1 MDPTPQ
7 LVQLLI
13 EGTARVRVRGG
24 GGGVERSKNVCGSH
38 GGGKGKDRETVG

>member
-24 GGGVERSKNVCGSH
+24 RWKGARMCVEAMEVEKERT
-38 GGGKGKDRETVG
+38 ETVV

>member
-13 EGTARVRVRGG
+13 EGTARVRVRVRGRWKGG
-24 GGGVERSKNVCGSH
+24 RMCVEAMEVE
-38 GGGKGKDRETVG
+38 KDRTETVV